1 MQFVRLLHTL
11 QGISKAVFSGKFV
24 VDNRDIFITDNLDK
38 LIEVNPV
45 PELPTENYFIF
56 TNRGA
61 SSADV
66 LITSRITGYVFINDM
81 VVGTTGNTYS
91 VPANGIIKV
100 VGLRTNNDSS
110 QGCFQSITADANFS
124 IDRWDESVT
133 SLDNMFVGD
142 SGIKRISS
150 WDGAQNYT
158 TLNNTFYNS
167 SVETIDT
174 WSGLNS
180 LTKLDS
186 TFSNSNLTTIPASWS
201 GLDNVT
207 QMNSTFENCTSL
219 VTGGDNSISSL
230 SNIRDFSRCFYRCS
244 SWTGDGFSIY
254 DYLST
259 KPIEVTSYSDTFTD
273 CTNCIGYN
281 DILDTW
287 GGGLSYNPL
296 NLPAYTI
303 RLKYN
308 NGVTP
313 TFSKG
318 TATQVSSSPN
328 VWDLTYNNSNWNSLL
343 KGHTDL
349 IEVLGAN
356 TENITSMDFAF
367 RNCSNLKE
375 VQLFDIGRIGSLRG
389 TFLHCTSLT
398 AVPKF
403 NTRNLYSFES
413 TFSGCSS
420 LTTVPLFDTS
430 NVTNMSEM
438 FRECTS
444 LINVPLFDTK
454 NVREMITTFYECS
467 SLTTIPLFDTR
478 SLTTLFCT
486 FSNCSSLVSIP
497 LLNTSNVHEFTGA
510 FGACTSLITVPLFD
524 THNAITFN
532 TMFNGCTNL
541 TSIPVFDSSKVTDM
555 DWMFCG
561 CSSLKEVPLL
571 DTGKVTTIDLMFRD
585 CVNVEHGALAL
596 YNQVSSQMNPP
607 SNHSMTFFNCG
618 SNTQTGAAELA
629 QIPSGWK

>member
-1 MQFVRLLHTL
+1 MPISGRIKFGSSFVTSSGYMTSYSGPIAPPIPPVEKFFQFTNTGHSLC
-11 QGISKAVFSGKFV
+11 K
-24 VDNRDIFITDNLDK
+24 
-38 LIEVNPV
+38 IEVYSTTKGKYWVNDEFIGAIQATTTNPTV
-45 PELPTENYFIF
+45 IEIPAGGTVKLSEITPANLAERPLFGDVDGYTGSLTLERFDESCRNYEFALSSWAEPF
-56 TNRGA
+56 TSLKKISTWEGA
-61 SSADV
+61 SSITAFKDTFNSSG
-66 LITSRITGYVFINDM
+66 LTSIPSSWEGLDSITSLWGAFNSCSNLKAIPD
-81 VVGTTGNTYS
+81 S
-91 VPANGIIKV
+91 WE
-100 VGLRTNNDSS
+100 GL
-110 QGCFQSITADANFS
+110 
-124 IDRWDESVT
+124 E
-133 SLDNMFVGD
+133 
-142 SGIKRISS
+142 
-150 WDGAQNYT
+150 
-158 TLNNTFYNS
+158 
-167 SVETIDT
+167 
-174 WSGLNS
+174 
-180 LTKLDS
+180 
-186 TFSNSNLTTIPASWS
+186 NLTTLYCAFK
-201 GLDNVT
+201 DNTDLV
-207 QMNSTFENCTSL
+207 NGGSAGFEALSKIDNMWHAFNGCTSW
-219 VTGGDNSISSL
+219 VGDAKAM
-230 SNIRDFSRCFYRCS
+230 
-244 SWTGDGFSIY
+244 Y
-254 DYLST
+254 DYLSS
-259 KPIEVTSYSDTFTD
+259 KVIEVPTHQNTFTG
-273 CTNCIGYN
+273 CTNSIGWN
-281 DILDTW
+281 EIPDTW
-287 GGGLSYNPL
+287 GGGLNYNPL

-303 RLKYN
+303 RLKYTD
-308 NGVTP
+308 GVTP
-313 TFSKG
+313 SFSKG

-343 KGHTDL
+343 NGHTDL

-356 TENITSMDFAF
+356 TENITSMNFAF
-367 RNCSNLKE
+367 QNCSNLKE

-403 NTRNLYSFES
+403 DTRNLYSFES

-454 NVREMITTFYECS
+454 NVREMISTFYECS

-532 TMFNGCTNL
+532 TMFIGCTNL

-571 DTGKVTTIDLMFRD
+571 DTGKVTTIDLMFKD
-585 CVNVEHGALAL
+585 CVNVEHGALVL